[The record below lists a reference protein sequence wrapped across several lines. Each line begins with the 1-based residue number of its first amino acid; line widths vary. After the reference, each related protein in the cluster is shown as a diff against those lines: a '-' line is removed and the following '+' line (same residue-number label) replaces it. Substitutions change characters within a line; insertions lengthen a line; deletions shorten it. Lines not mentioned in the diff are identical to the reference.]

1 MVIAQSTIGL
11 PPGPRLPKPIQT
23 LQLFARQRPQMERL
37 RRRYGPMFTI
47 RPIGFP
53 AIVIVSDTALVR
65 QVFTED
71 PEVLVVGDDQ
81 NPLMPILGR
90 NSLLVLDGRRHLAQ
104 RKLLL
109 PPFHG
114 KRMQGYEALIERI
127 AEEEIAGWP
136 TDRPFATA
144 DSFRRITLRAI
155 LQAVFGVRGSQ
166 ADELERLL
174 PPLVNLGSLMA
185 VAGRTLQRD
194 LGPLSPWGRFV
205 RGRREFDAR
214 IGELIAQ
221 AREEPEERDDVLAMM
236 VQARHEDGSPMADD
250 EIADQLLT
258 LLTAGHETTATTLA
272 WAIERLRRHPEV
284 CERLAGGDREW
295 RDATIREVQRQRP
308 VVHFAARSTTQPYEL
323 GGYTLPADVRIGLAA
338 VLTHFDPDLFP
349 EPDRF
354 LPERFVGV
362 KPDTYSWIPFGGGV
376 RRCIGAAF
384 AHMEMEVVLRTLLR
398 MRTIDARPDLPAVEA
413 RHRGVTHV
421 PADGGEAVFRSRLA

>member
-1 MVIAQSTIGL
+1 
-11 PPGPRLPKPIQT
+11 
-23 LQLFARQRPQMERL
+23 MERL
-37 RRRYGPMFTI
+37 RRRYGAMFTI

-53 AIVIVSDTALVR
+53 PIVVVSDPALVR

-90 NSLLVLDGRRHLAQ
+90 NSLLVLDGKRHLAQ

-114 KRMQGYEALIERI
+114 KRMQAYEALIEAI

-136 TDRPFATA
+136 TDRPYATA

-155 LQAVFGVRGSQ
+155 LQAVFGVRG
-166 ADELERLL
+166 AEGEELERLL
-174 PPLVNLGSLMA
+174 PPLVNLGSVMA
-185 VAGRTLQRD
+185 VAGRTLQHERF
-194 LGPLSPWGRFV
+194 PPWARFL
-205 RGRREFDAR
+205 RGRREFDERVSA
-214 IGELIAQ
+214 LAAQ
-221 AREEPEERDDVLAMM
+221 ARQEPERDDVLAML
-236 VQARHEDGSPMADD
+236 VQAQHEDGSPMSNE

-272 WAIERLRRHPEV
+272 WAIERLRRHPEAV
-284 CERLAGGDREW
+284 ERMAEPEW
-295 RDATIREVQRQRP
+295 RDATIREVQRMRP
-308 VVHFAARSTTQPYEL
+308 VVHFAARSTTAPYEL
-323 GGYTLPADVRIGLAA
+323 GGYTLPVDVRLGLAA
-338 VLTHFDPDLFP
+338 VLTHFDPDLFD
-349 EPDRF
+349 EPGRF
-354 LPERFVGV
+354 MPERFVGV
-362 KPDTYSWIPFGGGV
+362 KPDTYAWIPFGGGV

-398 MRTIDARPDLPAVEA
+398 MRTIDARPDLPAVTP

-421 PADGGEAVFRSRLA
+421 PADGGQAVFGGRVA